1 VNLLVIIMDDQATDC
16 IAALGNPHISTPN
29 LDRLVRGGSYFE
41 PYTTV
46 PVCTPARAEVLTGR
60 SALTNGCAWFGQ
72 PIDPALTLL
81 PQALRQAGYH
91 TCHIGKWHNDGHP
104 RDRGYDETH
113 CVFTQDLLNSYT
125 THHCVF
131 EEDDQRLEGHAT
143 DLFTDQTERFL
154 RRQMG
159 SDQPWHCW
167 LGLVSPHDPRIAP
180 EPFASMYQEENLPPL
195 PENFMPEHPFDTGD
209 MMIRDERLAG
219 FPRTQA
225 EIRRHRADYYAM
237 ISHHDAA
244 IGRLLDTLEQTGQ
257 RKNTL
262 IAFMS
267 DHGLAVGRHGL
278 MGKENGYEHAIRVP
292 LILSGPGIP
301 SNRRFH
307 RECLNTHY
315 DFLPTI
321 LDWLGL
327 DHPPTVEGLSYA
339 PVLRG
344 EKPTRRDMIFANY
357 RDRIH
362 VARDH
367 RFKLI
372 HYTVPNRTQLF
383 DLREDPLEMNDLL
396 TPWRRDPVYAGI
408 PDDTP
413 APHDKNQ
420 SNPILNPAYIPSHP
434 REFVDQKI
442 TQLQRALQ
450 QWLSECLH
458 PNDQPE

>member
-1 VNLLVIIMDDQATDC
+1 MNILVIIMDDQATDC
-16 IAALGNPHISTPN
+16 ISALGNPHIATPN
-29 LDRLVRGGSYFE
+29 LDRLVREGSYFE
-41 PYTTV
+41 PYVTV
-46 PVCTPARAEVLTGR
+46 PLCTPARAEVLTGR
-60 SALTNGCAWFGQ
+60 SALRNGCAWFEE
-72 PIDPALTLL
+72 PINPDLKLL
-81 PQALRQAGYH
+81 PQVLRDAGYH

-113 CVFTQDLLNSYT
+113 CVFTQDLVQPYH

-131 EEDDQRLEGHAT
+131 EAPDGQRLEGHAT
-143 DLFTDQTERFL
+143 DLFTDQTETFF
-154 RRQMG
+154 RRRTG
-159 SDQPWHCW
+159 NAQPWLCW
-167 LGLVSPHDPRIAP
+167 LALHSPHDPRIAP
-180 EPFASMYQEENLPPL
+180 EPYASMYQGENLPPL

-237 ISHHDAA
+237 VSHHDAA

-257 RKNTL
+257 RNNTL

-278 MGKENGYEHAIRVP
+278 MGKENGYEHSIRVP

-301 SNRRFH
+301 SHRQFH
-307 RECLNTHY
+307 KDCLNTHY

-321 LDWLGL
+321 LDRLEL
-327 DHPPTVEGLSYA
+327 DSPESVEGLSYA

-344 EKPTRRDMIFANY
+344 ERRSMREHIFTNY
-357 RDRIH
+357 RDRIFT
-362 VARDH
+362 ARDQ

-372 HYTVPNRTQLF
+372 HYTVPKRTQLF
-383 DLREDPLEMNDLL
+383 DLAEDPLEMNDLL

-413 APHDKNQ
+413 DSHNPTQ
-420 SNPILNPAYIPSHP
+420 SNPILNPAYLPKHP
-434 REFVDQKI
+434 RNFVDQK
-442 TQLQRALQ
+442 LNELENALQ
-450 QWLSECLH
+450 NWRDEVAS
-458 PNDQPE
+458 PTA